1 MGAAFMLHVFGSLA
15 VLVLAQASQGPEV
28 VVDGQRPDSQK
39 RVCKTS
45 VATGSIMPSRTCR
58 TKAEWEAIQQ
68 RSIAAME
75 QVRDHHELQRHI
87 QANRKDDQ

>member
-1 MGAAFMLHVFGSLA
+1 MMDFSAARRSV
-15 VLVLAQASQGPEV
+15 PCC
-28 VVDGQRPDSQK
+28 GQS
-39 RVCKTS
+39 
-45 VATGSIMPSRTCR
+45 GTCR